1 MTVTSTEIKR
11 LKDSILSPMR
21 VSTEQ
26 DELNILAEEQENKAK
41 KQSEKFQ
48 SFKKDLTRNNLSS

>member
-11 LKDSILSPMR
+11 LKDSVLSPMR

-26 DELNILAEEQENKAK
+26 DELNILAEEQEIKAK

-48 SFKKDLTRNNLSS
+48 SFKKDFSRNNLSS

>member
-26 DELNILAEEQENKAK
+26 DELNILAEEQEIKAK

>member
-11 LKDSILSPMR
+11 LKDSVLSPMR

-26 DELNILAEEQENKAK
+26 DELNILAEEQEIKAK
-41 KQSEKFQ
+41 KQLEKFQ
-48 SFKKDLTRNNLSS
+48 SFKKDFSRNNLSS